1 MYILNSNE
9 RQTLRGNDA
18 GADFYLVNMEN
29 NTTVMLSNA
38 LGYRLEEDAE
48 GNKSE
53 VADPSLDQSNLTF
66 TGVTYGDM
74 LKVQKTGVAAIVEN
88 AKTFE
93 GIVAAASE
101 DSVLVDLS
109 EMKAEAPAE
118 QPIEQP
124 ETPAEQPIDE
134 A

>member
-38 LGYRLEEDAE
+38 IGYRLEEDAE

-53 VADPSLDQSNLTF
+53 VADPSLNQSNLTF

-74 LKVQKTGVAAIVEN
+74 LKVQKTGVAAIAEN
-88 AKTFE
+88 DKTFE
-93 GIVAAASE
+93 GIVAAAAK
-101 DSVLVDLS
+101 DSVLVNLNDI
-109 EMKAEAPAE
+109 KAEAPAE
-118 QPIEQP
+118 QPVD

>member
-18 GADFYLVNMEN
+18 GADTYLVNMEN

-48 GNKSE
+48 GNHKSE

-66 TGVTYGDM
+66 TGLTYGDM
-74 LKVQKTGVAAIVEN
+74 LKVQKTGVDAIVEN
-88 AKTFE
+88 GKVFE

-109 EMKAEAPAE
+109 DMKAEAPAE
-118 QPIEQP
+118 ESVD
-124 ETPAEQPIDE
+124 EAPAEEPVDE

>member
-1 MYILNSNE
+1 MYILKSNE
-9 RQTLRGNDA
+9 RQTLKGHDA
-18 GADFYLVNMEN
+18 GTDAYLVNMEN

-38 LGYRLEEDAE
+38 IGYRLEEDAE

-88 AKTFE
+88 AEVFE

-109 EMKAEAPAE
+109 EMKAKAPAE
-118 QPIEQP
+118 QPINEEP
-124 ETPAEQPIDE
+124 VEQPIDE

>member
-9 RQTLRGNDA
+9 RQTLRGNEAGTDA
-18 GADFYLVNMEN
+18 YLVNMEN

-74 LKVQKTGVAAIVEN
+74 LKVQKTGVDAIAEN

-93 GIVAAASE
+93 GIVAAAAK
-101 DSVLVDLS
+101 DSVLVDLR
-109 EMKAEAPAE
+109 EMKAKAPAQ
-118 QPIEQP
+118 QPVD
-124 ETPAEQPIDE
+124 ETPTEQPIDE

>member
-1 MYILNSNE
+1 MYILKSNE
-9 RQTLRGNDA
+9 RQTLRGHDA
-18 GADFYLVNMEN
+18 GTDAYLVNMEN

-88 AKTFE
+88 AEVFE
-93 GIVAAASE
+93 GIVAAAAK

-109 EMKAEAPAE
+109 EMKAKAPAE
-118 QPIEQP
+118 QPINEEPVEQP
-124 ETPAEQPIDE
+124 VDE

>member
-9 RQTLRGNDA
+9 RQTLRGHDA
-18 GADFYLVNMEN
+18 GADFYLVNMET

-74 LKVQKTGVAAIVEN
+74 LKVQKKGVPAIAEN
-88 AKTFE
+88 TKTFE
-93 GIVAAASE
+93 GIVAAA
-101 DSVLVDLS
+101 
-109 EMKAEAPAE
+109 A
-118 QPIEQP
+118 
-124 ETPAEQPIDE
+124 TR
-134 A
+134 